1 MSRVTVSEKSAE
13 PDHYQVTVDLESQ
26 TKELRGSECHD
37 IKTSGNH
44 V

>member
-1 MSRVTVSEKSAE
+1 MSEKSAE
-13 PDHYQVTVDLESQ
+13 SGHYQVTVDVESQ
-26 TKELRGSECHD
+26 TKELRGPECHY